1 MQPFLAESAPRPGRA
16 IAFVAALAV
25 VASMA
30 MAMAPRHH
38 RSWHHEH
45 HQLPRLGKCVQG
57 YMYLTR

>member
-25 VASMA
+25 VASITMA
-30 MAMAPRHH
+30 MPLRHRPR
-38 RSWHHEH
+38 HHEH
-45 HQLPRLGKCVQG
+45 HQVPRLGRCMQG

>member
-16 IAFVAALAV
+16 IALVAALAV
-25 VASMA
+25 VASITMA
-30 MAMAPRHH
+30 MATRHH
-38 RSWHHEH
+38 RPRYHEH